1 MSSYPDF
8 ALLAVPALR
17 EMQMHTSSHTAGNA
31 DADYSGLC
39 VIDILTPSKILWFYK
54 SRALATHPMEKRPWW
69 CGAGRILHSP
79 RQWKIMIM
87 PFNQPA
93 SLLSKT
99 CLPTLPKCYY
109 STPPLIVQILN
120 TFRQG
125 GRGRHL

>member
-1 MSSYPDF
+1 MFFYPDF
-8 ALLAVPALR
+8 ALLAVLALR

-79 RQWKIMIM
+79 RQWFSA
-87 PFNQPA
+87 PHSPVHR
-93 SLLSKT
+93 
-99 CLPTLPKCYY
+99 
-109 STPPLIVQILN
+109 PPV
-120 TFRQG
+120 
-125 GRGRHL
+125 

>member
-54 SRALATHPMEKRPWW
+54 SKALATQPMERRL
-69 CGAGRILHSP
+69 GGVVQAGFCSAP
-79 RQWKIMIM
+79 GDVK
-87 PFNQPA
+87 
-93 SLLSKT
+93 
-99 CLPTLPKCYY
+99 
-109 STPPLIVQILN
+109 
-120 TFRQG
+120 
-125 GRGRHL
+125 